1 MNSVVIPVYKNE
13 GSIPALIDQL
23 VGMHGVLGGDLEVVF
38 VVDGSPDL
46 SHRLLNSKL
55 ADVPFRAELIELARN
70 FGSFAAIRLGLAVA
84 SGPYFAVMAA
94 DLQEP
99 TELVHEFLRCLAT
112 EPVDIVCGE
121 RIGREDPR
129 LSRLASGMFWG
140 LYQRLIQPAMPAGGV
155 DVFACNKAVRD
166 VLLEFD
172 ETNTS
177 LVGQLFWLGFRKKF
191 VPYRRRA
198 RQGGGRSAWTFRRK
212 LRYLADNIFAFTDLP
227 ITILTMTGVVGI
239 AISVLVSGIVFVS
252 WLAGAIPV
260 LGYTPIILL
269 VALSTSLNLL
279 TTGILGGYLWRAYE
293 NTKRRPLAI
302 QMSRQSFPEVHTS

>member
-1 MNSVVIPVYKNE
+1 
-13 GSIPALIDQL
+13 
-23 VGMHGVLGGDLEVVF
+23 

-55 ADVPFRAELIELARN
+55 QDVPFRAELIELARN

-99 TELVHEFLRCLAT
+99 AELMPEFLRCLAT

-121 RIGREDPR
+121 RLGREDPR
-129 LSRLASGMFWG
+129 FSRLASGIFWG
-140 LYQRLIQPAMPAGGV
+140 LYQRLIQPAMPSGGV

-191 VPYRRRA
+191 IPYRRRA
-198 RQGGGRSAWTFRRK
+198 RQGGGRSGWTFRRK

-227 ITILTMTGVVGI
+227 ITILTITGVAGI
-239 AISVLVSGIVFVS
+239 AISVLVSGIVFLS

-260 LGYTPIILL
+260 LGYTPVILL

-302 QMSRQSFPEVHTS
+302 PMSRQSFPEVHTS